1 MGEIEPDV
9 GRFHQL
15 HANPHHVD
23 EIDRHVR
30 AVDLV

>member
-1 MGEIEPDV
+1 MGQIEPNLR
-9 GRFHQL
+9 RFHQL

-23 EIDRHVR
+23 EIDRQVR